1 MNRTSGYGVL
11 WGMVLFLASRATA
24 QDKVYSVDTSVLKIE
39 GSVAAGAPK
48 VKVILSAKSGV
59 DLPAKSYLIK
69 LLGGK
74 SYQIDVT
81 SDEIGPLL
89 VVQDEK
95 GMQLA
100 FDDGSGGDGS
110 GGDLNARLLLTLPKG
125 GTFKVFAASLKG
137 IGRFT
142 LTVGPPS
149 QVKAYAVGKEGLKI
163 EGKLARKKPNIVYQ
177 VWFEEGK
184 TYVIDMLTPDPRALD
199 PFLRLLD
206 DTGKV
211 LAVDDDSGGGL
222 NARIT
227 IKAPETRRYQIVAT
241 SFASRGMGD
250 FTLEVKEKE

>member
-11 WGMVLFLASRATA
+11 WGMVLILASRATA
-24 QDKVYSVDTSVLKIE
+24 QDKVHSVDKSGLKIE
-39 GSVAAGAPK
+39 GYVAAGAPK
-48 VKVILSAKSGV
+48 VKIILSARFGV

-74 SYQIDVT
+74 SYQIDLT
-81 SDEIGPLL
+81 SDEIGPFL

-95 GMQLA
+95 GMQVA
-100 FDDGSGGDGS
+100 FDDNS

-137 IGRFT
+137 PGMFT
-142 LTVGPPS
+142 LTVGAPKGV
-149 QVKAYAVGKEGLKI
+149 QAYAIGKGLKI
-163 EGKLARKKPNIVYQ
+163 EGKLARKKANVVYQ
-177 VWFEEGK
+177 VWLEEGK
-184 TYVIDMLTPDPRALD
+184 TYVIDMVSPDPRALD
-199 PFLRLLD
+199 PFLKLLNE
-206 DTGKV
+206 TGKV

-227 IKAPETRRYQIVAT
+227 FKAPDTGRFQIVAT
-241 SFASRGMGD
+241 SFGARGMGD